1 MRDIANACG
10 IALGATYYYFG
21 SKEAI
26 VLAYY
31 KVAKDQLKPLLEDS
45 VENARGPAGGLRSL
59 LQVRFEY
66 FSPNRKFLG
75 ALFRMRRTRAIRC
88 HRSAAKARTC
98 TKSIGSV
105 CGSCS
110 NRRGRPCP
118 KTWPYL
124 PSLLG
129 LYQMALLLFWP
140 LRRMIIE
147 LLETPAG

>member
-31 KVAKDQLKPLLEDS
+31 KVAKDQLKPLLEDA

-75 ALFRMRRTRAIRC
+75 APFPHAAGPRDPHLP
-88 HRSAAKARTC
+88 SAMKAGTC
-98 TKSIGSV
+98 TKPIGSV